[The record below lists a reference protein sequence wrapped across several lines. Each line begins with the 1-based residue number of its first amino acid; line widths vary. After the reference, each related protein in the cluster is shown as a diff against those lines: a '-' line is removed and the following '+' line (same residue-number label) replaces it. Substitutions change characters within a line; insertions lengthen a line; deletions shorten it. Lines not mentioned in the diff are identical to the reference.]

1 MMHEFMNSEFFL
13 VHREKIIKGGVIGL
27 IVLAAIIVFLFHT
40 GSKDEI
46 PLSEEQIT
54 TETQTQ
60 EALPERAEES
70 PLIVVV
76 DVQGAV
82 VSPSVVRLDE
92 GARVEDAIAAAGGL
106 AEDADVSNI
115 NRAEILHDGEK
126 IYIPAEEE
134 DTSALPAATSDSFA
148 VGTDPEQGQGLI
160 NINTATAEELETL
173 KGVGPATANKIIEYR
188 TTYGAFESVEDIKN
202 VSGIGDKTFEG
213 LKDQITV

>member
-1 MMHEFMNSEFFL
+1 MHEFMNSEFFL
-13 VHREKIIKGGVIGL
+13 IHREKIIKGGVIGL

-82 VSPSVVRLDE
+82 VSPSVVRLDD

-126 IYIPAEEE
+126 IYIPAEGE
-134 DTSALPAATSDSFA
+134 DTSALPAATSGGIDA
-148 VGTDPEQGQGLI
+148 GTDTAQGQGLI